1 MDTLLFFFLNR
12 SFLDK
17 GEKNQ
22 KPVFSIRE
30 PLPFLYVNL
39 KWRAKFQISWLRI
52 RDSDWLHFIHFSG
65 YKYKI
70 RLVSR
75 LRKKVQA
82 LISIS
87 IILKFSAQVRFYTD
101 PTENSLKEELSRNI
115 LIYFYYFSKEHS

>member
-1 MDTLLFFFLNR
+1 MDSHVIFFLNR

-30 PLPFLYVNL
+30 SLPFLSVNL

-75 LRKKVQA
+75 LRKRKDQA

-87 IILKFSAQVRFYTD
+87 TILEFSAQYMQ
-101 PTENSLKEELSRNI
+101 I
-115 LIYFYYFSKEHS
+115 

>member
-1 MDTLLFFFLNR
+1 MAR
-12 SFLDK
+12 KIS
-17 GEKNQ
+17 
-22 KPVFSIRE
+22 
-30 PLPFLYVNL
+30 NL
-39 KWRAKFQISWLRI
+39 SASY
-52 RDSDWLHFIHFSG
+52 RDSDWLNFIHFSG

-101 PTENSLKEELSRNI
+101 PRENSLKEELSRNI